1 MLSLNASNI
10 HVYGSGEMRV
20 SVVGVD
26 DITIV
31 FSSDKKDVLI
41 IKKGQG
47 EKVKKIAQALE
58 RG

>member
-1 MLSLNASNI
+1 
-10 HVYGSGEMRV
+10 MRV